1 MGSSGLVAIS
11 LLLLVYAGASR
22 RLSGSVISAAMVFVA
37 GGILVSDEALGWLDP
52 TIESEFVR
60 LVAEATLTVVL
71 FSDASRIDLAALRRE
86 YVLPL
91 RLLAIGLP
99 LTIVAGA
106 LAGVALLGEL
116 VLIEAVL
123 LAIVLAPTDA
133 ALGQAVVTDP
143 RVPSRVRQGL
153 NVESGLNDGIC
164 VPLLLIAIA
173 IAEAQEGAIGNGEA
187 LELVLEEIG
196 YGCVGGVVAGLAAA
210 AVVRVG
216 VPRGLVDSSWLQV
229 VPVAGAALAYGLAV
243 WMGGSGFIA
252 AFVGGAVFGG
262 FRREVGGEVTFFL
275 EETGSLLGA
284 ATFVLFGAVM
294 LVPML
299 DDLSAE
305 IVLYALLSLTL
316 VRMVPVVLAMLGS
329 GARRPTVAFL
339 GWFGP
344 RGLASIVFAVILVED
359 AHLANESLLLNTIFL
374 TIALSVLL
382 HGLTA
387 TPLAGRYAAWFAAH
401 PRDATPAFESAP
413 ATEQRPHRWAAGLW
427 RKHRDAE
434 DRESRDDAVASS
446 RCRSSGV
453 LLARRRHE
461 RPDEPEHREEDPE
474 EEHPAVPV
482 SQRGEAERPQQD
494 QVHEESTN
502 SDEPPHRFSFRR
514 PAGPGLDH
522 ASRLALP
529 ARRGNTRQGCSPG

>member
-1 MGSSGLVAIS
+1 MGGSGLVAIA
-11 LLLLVYAGASR
+11 LLVLAYAAFSR

-37 GGILVSDEALGWLDP
+37 GGMLASEEALGWLDP
-52 TIESEFVR
+52 SIESDTVR
-60 LVAEATLTVVL
+60 WVAEATLTVVL

-106 LAGVALLGEL
+106 LAGYALLGEL
-116 VLIEAVL
+116 ALIEAFL

-173 IAEAQEGAIGNGEA
+173 IAEAEEGAIGNGA
-187 LELVLEEIG
+187 AARLVLEEIG
-196 YGCVGGVVAGLAAA
+196 YGCLGGVIAGVAAA
-210 AVVRVG
+210 VVVRVG
-216 VPRGLVDSSWLQV
+216 VPRRLVDEIWLQV

-243 WMGGSGFIA
+243 WMHGSGFIA

-262 FRREVGGEVTFFL
+262 LRHEVGGEVTRFL
-275 EETGSLLGA
+275 EETGGLLGA
-284 ATFVLFGAVM
+284 ITFVLFGAVM

-316 VRMVPVVLAMLGS
+316 VRMVPVALAMLGS
-329 GARRPTVAFL
+329 GARLPTLAFL

-359 AHLANESLLLNTIFL
+359 ATLANESVLLNTIFL
-374 TIALSVLL
+374 TIAFSVLL

-387 TPLAGRYAAWFAAH
+387 APLAGRYAAWFAAH
-401 PRDATPAFESAP
+401 PRDAAPSFESAP
-413 ATEQRPHRWAAGLW
+413 APEQRPHHWAVGLQ
-427 RKHRDAE
+427 RKHRDVE
-434 DRESRDDAVASS
+434 GASS
-446 RCRSSGV
+446 
-453 LLARRRHE
+453 
-461 RPDEPEHREEDPE
+461 
-474 EEHPAVPV
+474 
-482 SQRGEAERPQQD
+482 
-494 QVHEESTN
+494 ESI
-502 SDEPPHRFSFRR
+502 S
-514 PAGPGLDH
+514 
-522 ASRLALP
+522 
-529 ARRGNTRQGCSPG
+529 